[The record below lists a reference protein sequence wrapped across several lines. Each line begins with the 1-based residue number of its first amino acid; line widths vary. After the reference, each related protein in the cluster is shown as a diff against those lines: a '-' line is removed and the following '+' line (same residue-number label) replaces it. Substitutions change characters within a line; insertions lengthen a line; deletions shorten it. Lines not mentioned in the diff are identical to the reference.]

1 MAGGGTAPP
10 MKMSDVLLLIGV
22 SLLVGTLFIQE
33 WDQTKVIKAG
43 EDPLEGTSRTF
54 SGDILEITVVTKN
67 GTDVEFQIY
76 EDGEE
81 VTGFPVT
88 KFSDSNN
95 KAEVSYESEGGKLS
109 WKVVVKSEADAEIDV
124 DLRRAYF
131 LNYLPYVLGALI
143 TAAGIAKK
151 KTDLHNKDDTVLD
164 AIIEGED
171 SSK

>member
-143 TAAGIAKK
+143 TAAGVAKK